1 MLPSSGGGAA
11 AASSSSSSGYAG
23 LVLKKR
29 PRDNMTPAT
38 TWEVMLA
45 QVPGM
50 SAHKAAVVAAAYPS
64 MTALSAASEAQLT
77 ALVVPPVS
85 AASSRGRGGGGAAGK
100 GRRLGPKVA
109 ERLAQL

>member
-29 PRDNMTPAT
+29 PRDNMTAAT

-50 SAHKAAVVAAAYPS
+50 SAHKAVVVAAAYPT
-64 MTALSAASEAQLT
+64 MTALSAASEAQLA

-85 AASSRGRGGGGAAGK
+85 AVSSRGGREAAGK

-109 ERLAQL
+109 ERLAKL

>member
-1 MLPSSGGGAA
+1 
-11 AASSSSSSGYAG
+11 
-23 LVLKKR
+23 VKKR

-38 TWEVMLA
+38 TWAVMLA

-50 SAHKAAVVAAAYPS
+50 SAHKAAAVAAAYPT
-64 MTALSAASEAQLT
+64 MTALAAASEAQL
-77 ALVVPPVS
+77 AELMVPSVS
-85 AASSRGRGGGGAAGK
+85 AASSLSRGGGGRAAGK

>member
-1 MLPSSGGGAA
+1 M
-11 AASSSSSSGYAG
+11 
-23 LVLKKR
+23 VKKR

-50 SAHKAAVVAAAYPS
+50 SAHKAAAVAAAYPT
-64 MTALSAASEAQLT
+64 MTALSAAPEAQL
-77 ALVVPPVS
+77 ASLVVPPAS
-85 AASSRGRGGGGAAGK
+85 AAKGRGGRGGRGGGGAAGN

>member
-1 MLPSSGGGAA
+1 M
-11 AASSSSSSGYAG
+11 
-23 LVLKKR
+23 VKKR

-50 SAHKAAVVAAAYPS
+50 SAHKAAVVAAAYPTMS
-64 MTALSAASEAQLT
+64 ALSAAPQEQL
-77 ALVVPPVS
+77 ANVLVPPAS
-85 AASSRGRGGGGAAGK
+85 PSRTASSGDGGGAAK
-100 GRRLGPKVA
+100 KPRRLGPKVA